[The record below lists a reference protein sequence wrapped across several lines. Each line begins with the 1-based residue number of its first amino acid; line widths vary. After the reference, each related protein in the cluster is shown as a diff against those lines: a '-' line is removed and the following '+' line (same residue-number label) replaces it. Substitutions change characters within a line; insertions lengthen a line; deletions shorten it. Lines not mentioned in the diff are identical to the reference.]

1 MLLANSVHKTK
12 SWNPPP
18 LKKGGPLNSRKW
30 SCNPYKAGLGIYFQP
45 FIGAPFHPIEKPGT
59 RGPDSTS
66 HGSSSPEPPGQGGG
80 LRSFFEDFGVS
91 RTFFWVAICLVQWKK
106 NKRYMSGAFNLA
118 FIYRRS
124 LNLTMISNHQVTKKP
139 RVDETSGISVA
150 LSSHPE
156 KVKSNGWFMTKQNQM
171 NDGTSG
177 DFFGGRAQQFER
189 LCGITSWR
197 FQVSTHLKNITVV
210 KLDSSSPGT
219 VGVKI
224 RTMVETTTYYNLRKG
239 PIIFGSWVLPEYWKN
254 TSGWWT

>member
-106 NKRYMSGAFNLA
+106 TNDTCPGHLIWRLYIEDLWISRWSQITKSQKSHELMKRL
-118 FIYRRS
+118 
-124 LNLTMISNHQVTKKP
+124 
-139 RVDETSGISVA
+139 
-150 LSSHPE
+150 
-156 KVKSNGWFMTKQNQM
+156 
-171 NDGTSG
+171 
-177 DFFGGRAQQFER
+177 
-189 LCGITSWR
+189 
-197 FQVSTHLKNITVV
+197 
-210 KLDSSSPGT
+210 
-219 VGVKI
+219 
-224 RTMVETTTYYNLRKG
+224 
-239 PIIFGSWVLPEYWKN
+239 GSQWH
-254 TSGWWT
+254 